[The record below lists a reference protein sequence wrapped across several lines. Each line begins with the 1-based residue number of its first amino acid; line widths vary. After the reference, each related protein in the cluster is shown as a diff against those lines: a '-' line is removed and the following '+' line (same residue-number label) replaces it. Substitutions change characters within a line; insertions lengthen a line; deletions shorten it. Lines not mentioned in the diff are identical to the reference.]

1 MKYLKAITEKLCL
14 SLYERVVIGTTTVVK
29 LIVLV
34 CRPSSPTIF
43 RLLQSHRQKSVTTD
57 LVLTRVLVQITV
69 RVERP
74 SPIIY
79 ETLTAKVFA
88 FKTKDS

>member
-34 CRPSSPTIF
+34 CRRSSPTIF

-57 LVLTRVLVQITV
+57 LVLTRVLVQV

-79 ETLTAKVFA
+79 ENF
-88 FKTKDS
+88 DSKGFCI